1 MVINKKNFTFK
12 RILIIALTISMIF
25 GTTITASAELHAPT
39 SSFTHWGLD
48 GSGKTVEM
56 RPVFEAIEYITA
68 RGVGLTD
75 AFGTI
80 TDMDTDAN
88 GNIYILTANSSIFV
102 LDKNNKFKEK
112 IEIKDNNGQKIK
124 FDKSNG
130 IFVDKSG
137 EVYITDTTNQRVLI
151 VENSV
156 LKSELFVPD
165 DALIP
170 SDFEF
175 KPMKVAKDS
184 KGYTYVIC
192 EGSYY
197 GAILYDPNNEFIGFY
212 GANTVRS
219 SVLTALTKMWENLTM
234 NDTKRAQMVKLLP
247 YQFVDICVDDNDF
260 VYTCTGKNSD
270 GNMGQIKMLS
280 PGGSNILSGS
290 TTKNFG
296 ESDNVK
302 RQAQVINQNFINV
315 EADGNGFIYALDS
328 SFGLIYV
335 YDTNAN
341 MITAFG
347 GGIGN
352 GKQLG
357 TFSNACALT
366 IFDDRIYVADA
377 MTGAITVFKRTDYG
391 NAVFDAQRLTLK
403 SDYINAGKIWKEV
416 YKQDPF
422 NCLAIYGLA
431 KEAYEIGEYKLAM
444 NYAKDAGDKETYSLA
459 YDKVKKEF
467 FSKHFT
473 LVFISVVT
481 LLLGI
486 AALLIFLA
494 KKKIVIIKNNK
505 IRIMFSAVI
514 HPFQAFSDIKYK
526 KAGSLYIAVVL
537 TLLFFFSN
545 VIKVTLSDFRYTTF
559 DANTYNVLFQLVQ
572 TVGLIV
578 LWSLSN
584 WAVCILSGGIGKISE
599 VYLVT
604 AYSTLPISVINLIIT
619 PITHFLS
626 VSGSTL
632 ISGLNMVGIILT
644 GIMVCV
650 ALMQIHDFT
659 FPRMFVT
666 ALLTIVFMILVV
678 FVIFMVGVLLSQ
690 TYSFVADIIVE
701 MAKW

>member
-1 MVINKKNFTFK
+1 MINKRKFTFK
-12 RILIIALTISMIF
+12 RILTTVLAFVLIL
-25 GTTITASAELHAPT
+25 GTSITASAELQAPT
-39 SSFTHWGLD
+39 NSFTHWGID
-48 GSGKTVEM
+48 GSGKTVAM
-56 RPVFEAIEYITA
+56 RPAFESIEYITA
-68 RGVGLTD
+68 RKLGLSD
-75 AFGTI
+75 GFGTI
-80 TDMDTDAN
+80 VDMDTDTN
-88 GNIYILTANSSIFV
+88 GNLYILTANSSIFV

-112 IEIKDNNGQKIK
+112 IEVKDKNGQEVK
-124 FDKSNG
+124 FDNAGG
-130 IFVDKSG
+130 IFVDRSG
-137 EVYITDTTNQRVLI
+137 EIYITDATNQRVLI
-151 VENSV
+151 VDNSV

-197 GAILYDPNNEFIGFY
+197 GAILYDPSGEFIGFY

-234 NDTKRAQMVKLLP
+234 NDTKRAQMARLLP

-280 PGGSNILSGS
+280 PGGSNILTGAA
-290 TTKNFG
+290 TKNFG

-302 RQAQVINQNFINV
+302 RQAQVITQNFINI
-315 EADGNGFIYALDS
+315 EADGNGFMYALDS

-335 YDTNAN
+335 YDTDAN

-352 GKQLG
+352 GEQVG

-366 IFDDRIYVADA
+366 IFDDKIFVADA
-377 MTGAITVFKRTDYG
+377 MTGAVTVFKRTDYG

-403 SDYINAGKIWKEV
+403 SDYIGAGKIWKEV

-431 KEAYEIGEYKLAM
+431 KEAYEVGDYELAM
-444 NYAKDAGDKETYSLA
+444 QYAKDAGDKETYSLA

-467 FSKHFT
+467 FSRHFT
-473 LVFISVVT
+473 LVFVSVVI
-481 LLLGI
+481 LLFGI
-486 AALLIFLA
+486 TALLIYLA
-494 KKKIVIIKNNK
+494 KKKIVLIKNYK
-505 IRIMFSAVI
+505 VKTMFSAVV

-526 KAGSLYIAVVL
+526 KSGSLYIAGAL
-537 TLLFFFSN
+537 TVLFFISN

-559 DANTYNVLFQLVQ
+559 DASTYNVLFQLVQ
-572 TVGLIV
+572 TVGLIA

-584 WAVCILSGGIGKISE
+584 WAVCILSGGIGKLSE
-599 VYLVT
+599 VYMVT
-604 AYSTLPISVINLIIT
+604 AYSTLPISVLNLVTT

-626 VSGSTL
+626 TSGSTL
-632 ISGLNMVGIILT
+632 ISGLNMVGLILT
-644 GIMVCV
+644 GIMLCV

-666 ALLTIVFMILVV
+666 AIVTIIFMILVV
-678 FVIFMVGVLLSQ
+678 FVIFMVGVLISQ

-701 MAKW
+701 AAKW